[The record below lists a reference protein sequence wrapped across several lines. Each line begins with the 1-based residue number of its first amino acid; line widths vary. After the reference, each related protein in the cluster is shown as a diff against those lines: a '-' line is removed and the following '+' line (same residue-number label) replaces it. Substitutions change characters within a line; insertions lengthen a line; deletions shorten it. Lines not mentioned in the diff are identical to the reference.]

1 MAKSTTSTPKTRTT
15 PKPSPP
21 KSSTERI
28 FGAKVLS
35 HGYTGIPNILLRGQ
49 KRLGI
54 NATQLNI
61 IAQLLSYWINPERPP
76 FPSKRELAGRIGIT
90 EQTLRINIKA
100 LEERGLVMREQR
112 VTAAG
117 DYGSNTYHLN
127 GLVKRLKE
135 MELDFE
141 EERKE
146 RQAARKLTEK
156 PNARANARTKR
167 GQGDGGTE

>member
-1 MAKSTTSTPKTRTT
+1 MAKSTTSTPKTRTQ
-15 PKPSPP
+15 PKPRPQ

-28 FGAKVLS
+28 FGTKVLS

-127 GLVKRLKE
+127 GLVKKLKE
-135 MELDFE
+135 MEPDFE

-146 RQAARKLTEK
+146 RQTARKLTEK
-156 PNARANARTKR
+156 PNARANARTRR
-167 GQGDGGTE
+167 GQSDGGTE

>member
-61 IAQLLSYWINPERPP
+61 IVQLLSYWINPERPP
-76 FPSKRELAGRIGIT
+76 FPSKRELAGRIGMIVSH
-90 EQTLRINIKA
+90 RM
-100 LEERGLVMREQR
+100 V
-112 VTAAG
+112 
-117 DYGSNTYHLN
+117 
-127 GLVKRLKE
+127 
-135 MELDFE
+135 
-141 EERKE
+141 
-146 RQAARKLTEK
+146 
-156 PNARANARTKR
+156 
-167 GQGDGGTE
+167 